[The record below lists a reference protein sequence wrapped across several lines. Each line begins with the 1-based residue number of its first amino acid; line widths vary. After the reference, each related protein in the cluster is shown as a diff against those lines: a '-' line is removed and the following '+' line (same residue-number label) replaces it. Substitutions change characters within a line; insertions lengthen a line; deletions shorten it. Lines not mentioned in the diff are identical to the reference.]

1 MLSPESCLHNAGW
14 CKKCWN
20 THSMATWYFP
30 ILLFLCQ
37 ESHIYCPETLAI
49 SIWYYLRPHIS
60 SLASIFVKC
69 ILFCKRQSANIFI
82 RLRAQTSGYV
92 YRYNCSVLVAP
103 HEVRDPQEV
112 KSDVYCSS
120 KPFLHF
126 SDYTF
131 KQFFKSW
138 CFKIWSMVLSH
149 SKSFVKCHLF

>member
-1 MLSPESCLHNAGW
+1 MQEVLEHPFHGYLILPDLTLFVSGVSHLLSRDPSDFYL
-14 CKKCWN
+14 
-20 THSMATWYFP
+20 
-30 ILLFLCQ
+30 ILFKA
-37 ESHIYCPETLAI
+37 SHFITGLY
-49 SIWYYLRPHIS
+49 
-60 SLASIFVKC
+60 FVKC